1 MLGISKVA
9 LTSLIGTA
17 YGFSFV
23 IPFLLQSSRSILPV
37 DLSGKINQ
45 ILISFLVLSF
55 LVKYSKS

>member
-1 MLGISKVA
+1 MLGISKKA

-45 ILISFLVLSF
+45 ILISLLVLSF